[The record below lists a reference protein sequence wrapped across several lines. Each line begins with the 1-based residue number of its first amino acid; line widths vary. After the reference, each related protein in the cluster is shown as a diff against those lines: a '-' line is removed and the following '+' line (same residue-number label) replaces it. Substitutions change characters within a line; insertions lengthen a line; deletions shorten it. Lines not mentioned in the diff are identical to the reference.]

1 MKKETL
7 FSYTHTDLTSGGF
20 QGPIDGGYNSL
31 TDAGT
36 TTLYSLTSKW
46 SEPYFDAMIQKNV
59 TALVGKSAYLSCKVR
74 NLGNKTVSLRHS
86 FYHFV
91 ELHLHFLIS

>member
-1 MKKETL
+1 MKKNPFL
-7 FSYTHTDLTSGGF
+7 FHFVFADLTSGGF

-74 NLGNKTVSLRHS
+74 NLGNKTVSLAHKYIS
-86 FYHFV
+86 FYHGKILYF
-91 ELHLHFLIS
+91 S

>member
-1 MKKETL
+1 MP
-7 FSYTHTDLTSGGF
+7 DLTSGGF

-74 NLGNKTVSLRHS
+74 NLGNKTVSL
-86 FYHFV
+86 
-91 ELHLHFLIS
+91 EE

>member
-1 MKKETL
+1 M
-7 FSYTHTDLTSGGF
+7 FADLTSGGF

-74 NLGNKTVSLRHS
+74 NLGNKTVSKS
-86 FYHFV
+86 FYH
-91 ELHLHFLIS
+91 EHYIFLNSANRKSSFAV